1 MLDQM
6 RDLASAHGVRLTD
19 DHVEKLRR
27 YYALLVEWSPRVNLL
42 GSVDEDTVVKRHF
55 VESIALGAAL
65 REREV
70 LRPTSAVLDLGSG
83 AGLPGI
89 PLKIVWPEIALTLMD
104 ATAKKT
110 AFLSACVETLGLM
123 GTAVETGRAEDLAH
137 DERLRERFDLVLARA
152 VAPLPTLV
160 ELGLPF
166 LRVGGRL
173 IATKGSRADAEV
185 AAAGRAL
192 EVLGGKAFVVPFAVP
207 GPKQVLVAVVKQRA
221 TPAEY
226 PRRSGM
232 PSKRP
237 L

>member
-6 RDLASAHGVRLTD
+6 RDLAASYGVRLTD
-19 DHVEKLRR
+19 EEVEQLRR
-27 YYALLVEWSPRVNLL
+27 YYALLMEWSARVNLV
-42 GSVDEDTVVKRHF
+42 GSIDEATVVKRHF

-70 LRPTSAVLDLGSG
+70 LRPTSVVLDLGSG

-89 PLKIVWPEIALTLMD
+89 PIKIAWPEIRLTLMD

-110 AFLSACVETLGLM
+110 AFLSACAEGLGLK
-123 GTAVETGRAEDLAH
+123 GTAVETGRAEDGAH
-137 DERLRERFDLVLARA
+137 AERLRERFDLVLARS

-173 IATKGSRADAEV
+173 IAPKGSRAEDEL
-185 AAAGRAL
+185 AGAKRAL
-192 EVLGGKAFVVPFAVP
+192 EMLGAKAFVVPFLVP
-207 GPKQVLVAVVKQRA
+207 GPKQVLVAVLKQRE

-226 PRRSGM
+226 PRRAGT